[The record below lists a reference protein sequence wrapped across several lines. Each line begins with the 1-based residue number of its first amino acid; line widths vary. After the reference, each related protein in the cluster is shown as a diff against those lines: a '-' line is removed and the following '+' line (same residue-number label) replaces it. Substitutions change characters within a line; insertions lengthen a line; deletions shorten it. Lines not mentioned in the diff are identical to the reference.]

1 MVYQNE
7 VLKNEHQNQPIQL
20 PAISDILDR
29 IEQKRQDLFNYMREY
44 KETEL
49 NSGPKGGGWTAFQIC
64 HHLILSE
71 SLSLAYVKKKL
82 SYNPKLKQANMA
94 TKMRQK
100 LLTTYLSTPM
110 KFKAPANVSTDA
122 LPLESNW
129 AQVEHEWDNV
139 RVELRSFLAVL
150 PKELFEKEVYKHPFA
165 GRMSLE
171 GMLVFFEGH
180 FDRHVKQIKKTLRRV
195 E

>member
-7 VLKNEHQNQPIQL
+7 VLKNVHQHPTITNPPIT
-20 PAISDILDR
+20 AILDR
-29 IEQKRQDLFNYMREY
+29 IDQKKLDLFNYM
-44 KETEL
+44 KEFKESDL
-49 NSGPKGGGWTAFQIC
+49 NATPRQGGWSAFQIC
-64 HHLILSE
+64 HHLMLSE
-71 SLSLAYVKKKL
+71 FQSLAYVKKKL
-82 SYNPKLKQANMA
+82 SYNPKLKPANMA

-110 KFKAPANVSTDA
+110 KFKAPESVGTQA
-122 LPLESNW
+122 LPYESNW
-129 AQVEHEWDNV
+129 ESVEIEWANV
-139 RVELRSFLAVL
+139 RKELRAFLSVL
-150 PKELFEKEVYKHPFA
+150 PEEMFEKEVYKHPFA
-165 GRMSLE
+165 GRLSLE

>member
-7 VLKNEHQNQPIQL
+7 VLKNEHQHQTILNPSIL
-20 PAISDILDR
+20 EILDR
-29 IEQKRQDLFNYMREY
+29 IDKKKQELFHYMKEFKESDLNA
-44 KETEL
+44 
-49 NSGPKGGGWTAFQIC
+49 NPKSGGWSAFQIC

-71 SLSLAYVKKKL
+71 FQSLAYVKKKL
-82 SYNPKLKQANMA
+82 SYNPKLKTANMA

-100 LLTTYLSTPM
+100 LLMTYLSTPM
-110 KFKAPANVSTDA
+110 KFKAPKGVDTPA
-122 LPLESNW
+122 LPYESNW
-129 AQVEHEWDNV
+129 EQVEHEWENV
-139 RVELRSFLAVL
+139 RKELRAFLSIL
-150 PKELFEKEVYKHPFA
+150 PAEMFEKEIYKHPFA
-165 GRMSLE
+165 GRLSLE